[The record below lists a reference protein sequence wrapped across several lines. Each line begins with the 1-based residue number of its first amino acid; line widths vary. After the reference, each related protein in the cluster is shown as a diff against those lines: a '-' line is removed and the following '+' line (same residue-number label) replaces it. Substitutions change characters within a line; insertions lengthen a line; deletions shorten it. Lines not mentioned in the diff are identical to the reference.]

1 MKSSVIRPLVVA
13 VAVLLFAQVIA
24 SEESADVTVPA
35 AVNFFVY
42 GVASSTDSANQSV
55 SATDITLDA
64 GHALKISLQADAADF
79 TPPVGGATTWAAG
92 GISWNAATWSNGSGT
107 SGTLSNTAYNE
118 VARSDVEATS
128 CSTSNLVFTLAAKST
143 VSRAG
148 VHSLSV
154 TWNFESF
161 TP

>member
-1 MKSSVIRPLVVA
+1 MKSSVVWLIMVIVA
-13 VAVLLFAQVIA
+13 IILSAQAVTA
-24 SEESADVTVPA
+24 ESADVTVPA
-35 AVNFFVY
+35 AVDFFVY

-55 SATDITLDA
+55 SVTDITLDA
-64 GHALKISLQADAADF
+64 GHALKISLQADAPDF
-79 TPPVGGATTWAAG
+79 TPPVGGTTTWSAG
-92 GISWNAATWSNGSGT
+92 NISWNAATWSNGTGA

-118 VARSDVEATS
+118 IARSNVNAPS

-148 VHSLSV
+148 VHSLSA
-154 TWNFESF
+154 TWKFESF

>member
-1 MKSSVIRPLVVA
+1 MKWSVIRPVMVA
-13 VAVLLFAQVIA
+13 AAVFMFAQVVA

-35 AVNFFVY
+35 AVNLFVY
-42 GVASSTDSANQSV
+42 DISSSTDSANQSV

-64 GHALKISLQADAADF
+64 GHALKISLQADAPDF
-79 TPPVGGATTWAAG
+79 TPPVGGTTTWSAG
-92 GISWNAATWSNGSGT
+92 NISYNAATWSNGSGT

-118 VARSDVEATS
+118 IARSNIEATS
-128 CSTSNLVFTLAAKST
+128 TSTSNLVFTLAAKST

-148 VHSLSV
+148 EHSLSA
-154 TWNFESF
+154 TWKFESF

>member
-1 MKSSVIRPLVVA
+1 MKSSVVWLIMVIVA
-13 VAVLLFAQVIA
+13 IILSAEAVTA
-24 SEESADVTVPA
+24 ESADVTVPA
-35 AVNFFVY
+35 AVDFFVY
-42 GVASSTDSANQSV
+42 DIGSSTNSANQSV

-79 TPPVGGATTWAAG
+79 TPPVGGTTTWAAG
-92 GISWNAATWSNGSGT
+92 NISWNTATWSNGSGT
-107 SGTLSNTAYNE
+107 SGTLSNTGYNE
-118 VARSDVEATS
+118 VARSNVNAPS
-128 CSTSNLVFTLAAKST
+128 CSTSNLIFTLAAKST

-154 TWNFESF
+154 TWKFESF

>member
-13 VAVLLFAQVIA
+13 VAVLLFAQVVRA
-24 SEESADVTVPA
+24 EETADVTVPA
-35 AVNFFVY
+35 TVNFFVY
-42 GVASSTDSANQSV
+42 DIGNSTASDSESV
-55 SATDITLDA
+55 SATDLTLDA
-64 GHALKISLQADAADF
+64 GHALNISLQADAPDF

-118 VARSDVEATS
+118 VARSDVDATS
-128 CSTSNLVFTLAAKST
+128 TSTSNLTFTLAAKST

-148 VHSLSV
+148 EHSLSA
-154 TWNFESF
+154 TWKFESF